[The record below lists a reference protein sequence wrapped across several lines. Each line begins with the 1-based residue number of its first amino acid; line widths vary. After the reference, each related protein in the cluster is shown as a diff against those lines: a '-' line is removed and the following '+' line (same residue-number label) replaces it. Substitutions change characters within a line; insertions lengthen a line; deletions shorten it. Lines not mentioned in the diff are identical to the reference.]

1 MQVPTAV
8 DRMPFGVCRNRNL
21 FSRMAEHQASGIKSQ
36 TNSKHQAAKDLKS
49 RAAGVSHHAFLN
61 LDFSACL

>member
-1 MQVPTAV
+1 
-8 DRMPFGVCRNRNL
+8 
-21 FSRMAEHQASGIKSQ
+21 MAEHQASGIKSQ